1 LKRPYKSRENSR
13 LVFIAGAAFAI
24 AALYFARIVFIP
36 LALASLFALLLNPA
50 VAFLERIKIPR
61 ILSVLIVVFS
71 LLGILGVVG
80 WKTSQQFMYVAGQL
94 PAYRETLT
102 SKIRAI
108 KGLQNPNLDK
118 ASDTVDQ
125 LAKEIGKSTPATP
138 PPSRQPL
145 GSSPSKPL
153 VVEQVLHPNPFSTA
167 VETLSPLASAALV
180 TLFTIFII
188 MGREDLRNRF
198 IRLAAGGRLLVMTQA
213 INEASTRVNRYL
225 FLQLVVN
232 AAYGALIGTVLY
244 FIGIPSPW
252 LWGACAGLFRF
263 VPFVGPPLSA
273 IAPIVLSLAIF
284 PGWHHAILTAG
295 VFLILEVTVAN
306 FVEPF
311 LYGAHVGLTPLAIL
325 VAATFWTLLW
335 GLPGLLLSTPLTV
348 CLVVMGRYVPALSF
362 LNVLLGDEPPM
373 LPPAQ
378 FYQRLLASDLG
389 EAREVL
395 EENRKEKSL
404 EEFYSSI
411 LLPALVLVEEDRHS
425 GDLDEELESYIYQS
439 TRELIEEFETASAPP
454 RNGEPIS
461 GVASFDAG
469 NILCVPARDD
479 ADEVAGTML
488 AHVLHSSGCNARSIP
503 LGTTAELLAEITTTK
518 PARVLISALPP
529 FAVDHARWLYTK
541 LHAHSPR
548 LQIDICL
555 WLYEGDLTKVS
566 TRLGLQPGHR
576 LYTTLAQVTA
586 DVTATSLETTSAD

>member
-1 LKRPYKSRENSR
+1 M
-13 LVFIAGAAFAI
+13 VGAVFAI

-102 SKIRAI
+102 AKIRAV
-108 KGLQNPNLDK
+108 KGLHNPNLDK

-145 GSSPSKPL
+145 GSSASKPL

-213 INEASTRVNRYL
+213 INDASTRVNRYL

-232 AAYGALIGTVLY
+232 VAYGALIGVALY
-244 FIGIPSPW
+244 FVGIPSPW

-295 VFLILEVTVAN
+295 VFLVLEVTVAN

-325 VAATFWTLLW
+325 VAAVFWTLLW

-348 CLVVMGRYVPALSF
+348 CLVVMGRYVPTLAF

-373 LPPAQ
+373 LPPAH
-378 FYQRLLASDLG
+378 FYQRLLANDLS

-395 EENRKEKSL
+395 EESRKDKSL

-425 GDLDEELESYIYQS
+425 GELDEDLESYIYQS
-439 TRELIEEFETASAPP
+439 TRELVEEFEATTVPPKNGKDFSASVP
-454 RNGEPIS
+454 S
-461 GVASFDAG
+461 DAA
-469 NILCVPARDD
+469 NIVCVPARDD
-479 ADEVAGTML
+479 ADEIAGMML
-488 AHVLHSSGCNARSIP
+488 THVLRSVGCNARNLPIGS
-503 LGTTAELLAEITTTK
+503 TAEMLAEIAATN
-518 PARVLISALPP
+518 PERVLISALPP
-529 FAVDHARWLYTK
+529 FAADHARWLYIK
-541 LHAHSPR
+541 LHAQSPR

-566 TRLGLQPGHR
+566 ARLGLRPGHR
-576 LYTTLAQVTA
+576 LYTTLSQVAADILAAQLQTH
-586 DVTATSLETTSAD
+586 SAD